1 MHNRKERVFLGCL
14 CKGHIQDLIDD
25 VGWNDIQKE
34 MIKKRYLEFKSK
46 PRICMEL
53 HISGT
58 KYSREQNNLYLKLRS
73 YLIHSI
79 NTELTDI
86 YNKLY

>member
-14 CKGHIQDLIDD
+14 CKGHIQDLIED

-34 MIKKRYLEFKSK
+34 MVKKRYLEFKSK

-58 KYSREQNNLYLKLRS
+58 KYTREQLILYSKLRS
-73 YLIHSI
+73 YLMQT
-79 NTELTDI
+79 NTDLTTI
-86 YNKLY
+86 YNNLY